1 MLGGVF
7 SLLLCLSCCSLLTV
21 LSLASLYSLA
31 GVLGVRLF
39 TFLMI
44 KTGRAS
50 HGYDPLGK
58 VKTDCPHF
66 LVVQLTLSC
75 LDELVLF
82 CL

>member
-58 VKTDCPHF
+58 VKTNGPDF
-66 LVVQLTLSC
+66 SVAQLTWTC
-75 LDELVLF
+75 INELVLF